1 MNEEENFKELFE
13 NSVKEVNLT
22 KKVTGKI
29 IEITSKGEIF
39 VDLGYKADG
48 IIPRKEYSDDENENP
63 KDEFKIGDEIS
74 AIILKMNDGL
84 GNVLLSYKKIKNEN
98 DRKDIEKKIENNEI
112 FEEKISEVV
121 EKGFVIN
128 LKGIRVFIPISL
140 SGMSRNENIEDY
152 RGKKVR
158 FRITE
163 YDLKNRKVIGSI
175 KAVIQEE
182 KEKQENEFWANVEV
196 GKEYKGT
203 VASISEYGAFVDIG
217 GAQGLLH
224 VSEITWKRN
233 ANAKE
238 LLKQNQ
244 EINVTIKE
252 VDKENKRLK
261 LAYAGKGENPWN
273 SIDERYNLGDIIEGQ
288 VMNLTPFGAFIVV
301 EDGVEGLVHISQISN
316 KRINTPS
323 DVLEIGQIVKAKI
336 ILIDKENKKM
346 ELSIKETLENE
357 EE

>member
-63 KDEFKIGDEIS
+63 KDEFKIGVEIS

-203 VASISEYGAFVDIG
+203 VASVSEYGAFVDIG
-217 GAQGLLH
+217 GVQGLLH

-233 ANAKE
+233 SNAKE

-244 EINVTIKE
+244 EIHVTIKE

-316 KRINTPS
+316 KRI
-323 DVLEIGQIVKAKI
+323 I
-336 ILIDKENKKM
+336 IRH
-346 ELSIKETLENE
+346 
-357 EE
+357 